1 MIRMLNLLFS
11 CSSKSL
17 RSRRWAILS
26 LANSSSRMRYLTR
39 NFVSDDMFWL
49 NPVGECSGA
58 DDFCDCCGALIRF
71 RSSTSTYST
80 APSEFWIFDVTKLSQ
95 QMVRRN
101 KTTFGCIDIFKDWPE
116 NLIGINYKLN
126 IAVIL
131 LSHTCPESILD
142 LYCTHFIAK
151 FMNFKSECYGEIVLS
166 FGCFR
171 W

>member
-17 RSRRWAILS
+17 RSRRLAILL

-39 NFVSDDMFWL
+39 NFVSDDMLWL

-116 NLIGINYKLN
+116 NLIGIIVLT
-126 IAVIL
+126 ISWIL
-131 LSHTCPESILD
+131 LSYCMAYLPWKHFRFVLHTFYRQIYE
-142 LYCTHFIAK
+142 F
-151 FMNFKSECYGEIVLS
+151 
-166 FGCFR
+166 
-171 W
+171 